1 MNAATAFEHRKDAL
15 REQLLQAQDAQQAAL
30 ACTMALEQVA
40 CELAQDEEDE
50 FARQR
55 QQAVIAVARQAP
67 ALLQAGRAR
76 GELIL
81 AEQTTKA
88 EEGDKLGRYLQ
99 LAGVFTLCALAVY
112 EYVQGRSG
120 VALLQAIGALL
131 FAAGSMRMQP
141 ARQEESAKARG
152 IAYVDAS
159 AALMQ
164 MQQLCEAVD
173 VCIGD
178 LALVERSGSSMRLS
192 GTSDDAMLDLLV
204 ALMEAKASGRSEMAL
219 RSLNLAEEYL
229 KMLGIAPVYYDAQTA
244 LLFDVLPTMGD
255 SRTVRPALIKGD
267 TLVRRGVAAVQSAPM
282 GRSVGV

>member
-15 REQLLQAQDAQQAAL
+15 REQLLQAQDVQQAVL
-30 ACTMALEQVA
+30 ACTMALEQAA

-50 FARQR
+50 YARQR

-76 GELIL
+76 GELIVP
-81 AEQTTKA
+81 EQQKD
-88 EEGDKLGRYLQ
+88 EGAAPDRMGRCLQ
-99 LAGVFTLCALAVY
+99 LAGVFLLCALAVY

-120 VALLQAIGALL
+120 VALLQAVGALL

-141 ARQEESAKARG
+141 QRVQESAQARG
-152 IAYVDAS
+152 VAYVDAE
-159 AALMQ
+159 AAVLR

-178 LALVERSGSSMRLS
+178 LAMVEQAGGRVRLS
-192 GTSDDAMLDLLV
+192 GTADDAMLDLLV

-229 KMLGIAPVYYDAQTA
+229 RMLGIAPVYYDAQTA
-244 LLFDVLPTMGD
+244 LLFDVLPTMGEA
-255 SRTVRPALIKGD
+255 RTVRPALVRGD
-267 TLVRRGVAAVQSAPM
+267 TLVRRGVAAVRQA